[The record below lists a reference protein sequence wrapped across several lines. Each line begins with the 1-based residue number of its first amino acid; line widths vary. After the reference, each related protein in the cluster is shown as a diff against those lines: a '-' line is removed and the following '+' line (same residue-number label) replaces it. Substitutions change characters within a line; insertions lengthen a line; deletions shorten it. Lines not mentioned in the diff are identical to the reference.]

1 MKNLFLILFL
11 FISLVSFSQDEIK
24 YKTAFEN
31 VEQNCDS
38 LKDIKLCYLERFKL
52 LVNRKFSDE
61 IILNEKLSKHIDNKI
76 YLEIEID
83 ESGKFIAT
91 YIDTK
96 SKEVEKFIEILIEIL
111 PKINP
116 LVDENNK
123 KIKLE
128 AILEFRLKKIDYD
141 TYIKPDAK
149 KELTSFLNPRF
160 NGCNSKFDEVN
171 SKKCFEYEMMNHIKS
186 NFNYPVKA
194 INKNISGKTIGN
206 IIINKEGKIEHYII
220 YNADVIL
227 QRETLRILKLLPTF
241 IPGMQNGK
249 KVSVSYAQP
258 LVFKLN

>member
-1 MKNLFLILFL
+1 MKNLFLLSFL
-11 FISLVSFSQDEIK
+11 FIVSISFSQDEIK
-24 YKTAFEN
+24 HNTAFET

-61 IILNEKLSKHIDNKI
+61 IILNEKLSKHIDDKI

-83 ESGKFIAT
+83 ESGKFIA
-91 YIDTK
+91 INIETK
-96 SKEVEKFIEILIEIL
+96 SKEVEKIIQT
-111 PKINP
+111 
-116 LVDENNK
+116 LVDKLPVIKPFLDDNNT

-128 AILEFRLKKIDYD
+128 AILEFRLKKINYD
-141 TYIKPDAK
+141 SYIKPDTK
-149 KELTSFLNPRF
+149 KDLTSFINPRF
-160 NGCNSKFDEVN
+160 KGCNPKFDEVD

-206 IIINKEGKIEHYII
+206 VIINKEGKIEHYII

-249 KVSVSYAQP
+249 DVSVSYAQP